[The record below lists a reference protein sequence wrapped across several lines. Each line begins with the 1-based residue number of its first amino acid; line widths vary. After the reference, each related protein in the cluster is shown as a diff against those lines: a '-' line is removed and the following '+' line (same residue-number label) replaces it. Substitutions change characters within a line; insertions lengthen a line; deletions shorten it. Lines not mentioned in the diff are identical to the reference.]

1 MRNHSTKN
9 QLDPLKVL
17 NLIPDDWSIIKDE
30 EYNLVSFLS
39 SVFDHLLTIEENS
52 KIAENLSK
60 MEQLN
65 TEYELNELKTSYL
78 MIEDQ

>member
-60 MEQLN
+60 ME
-65 TEYELNELKTSYL
+65 
-78 MIEDQ
+78 